1 MTRGY
6 LVNQLL
12 KDKEIESFV
21 RLFLERNF
29 YRNLKART
37 RSKPNEQLWRIWF
50 GYNVV
55 FGLLIAPKYENNFWN
70 IDKSEIRR
78 AEYEYWTIGHIIEEG
93 LIDND
98 SNMPFK
104 IDSME
109 KFELIYLS
117 IFKKL
122 SNSNYEKIFYN
133 KYIEYLKKS
142 DNPKEEP
149 FLIPEVR
156 YGGLEH
162 KHKYRL
168 DFTILNPH
176 THEYIGF
183 EISPSSSHM
192 NVSGA
197 KTKNQKDINE
207 ELSGKW
213 DKEIG
218 KTIYNPETT
227 FNQSTITF
235 CDIWDN
241 DAEIGEIEYEKVNR
255 LTNEPENCYHYEHS
269 QYVLMDKAVKLIVN
283 CICYLNSSEKDIKIS
298 ATNEQAEILL
308 NELRKTKKTQ
318 QKNKLKQK
326 LEKQTYSKIHFLGS
340 SLKKYFNEQKSEN
353 ELEPHWRRGHW
364 RNQPFGTNLSESKL
378 IWIKPTIVRKDKGEP
393 KKGHI
398 YEI

>member
-1 MTRGY
+1 MI
-6 LVNQLL
+6 VNKDILKELDAELTKEIRQKQDRVLEKLRVRLKQDSYSFQRFNGLFGGKNNTYVDSLNTQFSDFNDFYSQWLKGLINQYNDRLKYGPQTDHNAMLL

-213 DKEIG
+213 DKEMEKRNEYFQDFGI
-218 KTIYNPETT
+218 T
-227 FNQSTITF
+227 TITF
-235 CDIWDN
+235 TDKMLENIHNCWKL
-241 DAEIGEIEYEKVNR
+241 IENKLSARSKDKTSIYDQLNR
-255 LTNEPENCYHYEHS
+255 LN
-269 QYVLMDKAVKLIVN
+269 
-283 CICYLNSSEKDIKIS
+283 
-298 ATNEQAEILL
+298 
-308 NELRKTKKTQ
+308 
-318 QKNKLKQK
+318 
-326 LEKQTYSKIHFLGS
+326 
-340 SLKKYFNEQKSEN
+340 
-353 ELEPHWRRGHW
+353 
-364 RNQPFGTNLSESKL
+364 NL
-378 IWIKPTIVRKDKGEP
+378 
-393 KKGHI
+393 
-398 YEI
+398 